1 MLRKECKY
9 NPTTDINNVQEGL
22 SVDLV
27 RALTEGV
34 IQDTGE
40 IPYHNDIEDPTTI
53 SGRVNDVFE
62 AIDADRSLSQSMANK
77 PQSPSQ
83 TQTVS
88 TPKEGEGE

>member
-9 NPTTDINNVQEGL
+9 NPTTDIDNVQEGL
-22 SVDLV
+22 AVDLV

-40 IPYHNDIEDPTTI
+40 IPYRNDIEDPTTI

-62 AIDADRSLSQSMANK
+62 AMDADRSLSRSMANK
-77 PQSPSQ
+77 PQSP
-83 TQTVS
+83 TPPVS

>member
-1 MLRKECKY
+1 MIRKECKY
-9 NPTTDINNVQEGL
+9 NPVADIDNVQEGL
-22 SVDLV
+22 AVDLV

-62 AIDADRSLSQSMANK
+62 AMDADRSLSQSMANK
-77 PQSPSQ
+77 PQSP
-83 TQTVS
+83 TPPVS

>member
-9 NPTTDINNVQEGL
+9 NSEKDVDNVQEGL
-22 SVDLV
+22 SVDLK

-40 IPYHNDIEDPTTI
+40 IPYYNDIEDPTAI

-62 AIDADRSLSQSMANK
+62 ALDADRNLSQSMAKK
-77 PQSPSQ
+77 PQSLTPP
-83 TQTVS
+83 VS